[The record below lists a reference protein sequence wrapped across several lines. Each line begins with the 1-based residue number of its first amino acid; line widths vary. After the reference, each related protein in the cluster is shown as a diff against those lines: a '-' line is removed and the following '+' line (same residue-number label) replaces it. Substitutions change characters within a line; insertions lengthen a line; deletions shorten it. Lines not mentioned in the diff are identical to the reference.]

1 MSWVFLQYVLNVT
14 PDLPNEFEKL
24 GIIKYLQI
32 PITDHYSQ
40 DLAMHFPDAIQFI
53 GECSFYLFII
63 LGKLKYKLQ

>member
-1 MSWVFLQYVLNVT
+1 VLNVT
-14 PDLPNEFEKL
+14 PDLPNEFEKS

-53 GECSFYLFII
+53 GKAFEII
-63 LGKLKYKLQ
+63 LQ

>member
-1 MSWVFLQYVLNVT
+1 MLINLFQLQYVLNVT

-40 DLAMHFPDAIQFI
+40 DLAMHFPAAIHFI
-53 GECSFYLFII
+53 GKYRKII
-63 LGKLKYKLQ
+63 QL